1 MNQSSL
7 REQHFWKDNIKQWA
21 MDLGFVAVG
30 FTSAEPVEGLRE
42 FLEQRTAQG
51 LATSFEAQDLSL
63 RADPKAVWPQCETVV
78 ALAYPLPLS
87 SSAKIGEGVLVR
99 SAVGEDYH
107 RLVQGKL
114 ELLNARMMEAGWPSL
129 PPRVQVD
136 TGPLVERAFAARA
149 GVGWIGRNQQL
160 IVPGAGSFVALAL
173 LLLDQELPPD
183 NPVPDKCSECEL
195 CLKACPAQIIGKE
208 TFAAN
213 KCLSYLTQSKQVL
226 DVDTRTKLGERIFGC
241 DTCQEVCPH
250 NRECIEQERELEQ
263 ELEREESARA
273 SSPSGRGSLHRGVDL
288 LETLNLTRGEFN
300 RRFRPSAAGWRGK
313 GIFQRNAY
321 LALKQAQDPRLQEW
335 LARQTEKGQ
344 IPSLIL
350 PYLDEGNGDKKS
362 P

>member
-7 REQHFWKDNIKQWA
+7 REQHFWKDKIKQWA

-30 FTSAEPVEGLRE
+30 FTTAEPVEGLRE

-51 LATSFEAQDLSL
+51 LATSFEAEDLSL
-63 RADPKAVWPQCETVV
+63 RADPKAVWPECETVV
-78 ALAYPLPLS
+78 VLAYPFPLS
-87 SSAKIGEGVLVR
+87 TPAKKGEGVLAR

-107 RLVQGKL
+107 RLVRGKL
-114 ELLNARMMEAGWPSL
+114 ELLNARLKEAGWPSL
-129 PPRVQVD
+129 PPKVQVD
-136 TGPLVERAFAARA
+136 TGPLVERAFAAQA

-160 IVPGAGSFVALAL
+160 IVPGYGSFVVLAL

-195 CLKACPAQIIGKE
+195 CLKACPAQVIGKE

-213 KCLSYLTQSKQVL
+213 KCLSYLTQSKEVL

-250 NRECIEQERELEQ
+250 NRERIEQE
-263 ELEREESARA
+263 ARG
-273 SSPSGRGSLHRGVDL
+273 SSLHRGVDL
-288 LETLNLTRGEFN
+288 FETLNLTKGEFN
-300 RRFRPSAAGWRGK
+300 RRFRPSATGWRGK
-313 GIFQRNAY
+313 GILQRNAY

-335 LARQTEKGQ
+335 LGNQKEKDR
-344 IPSLIL
+344 IPPAII
-350 PYLDEGNGDKKS
+350 PYLDTDKS
-362 P
+362 S